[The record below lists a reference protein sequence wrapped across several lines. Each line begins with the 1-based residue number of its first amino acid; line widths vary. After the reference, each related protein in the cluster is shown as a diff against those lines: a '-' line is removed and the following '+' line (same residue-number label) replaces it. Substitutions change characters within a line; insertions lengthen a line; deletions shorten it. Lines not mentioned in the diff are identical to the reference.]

1 MKNSIKSVAAI
12 VLALALPTAQIFAN
26 GNSTIELSDSA
37 WQEIEASA
45 ELDHLTDIE
54 EIPVVELDQNN
65 SLGIDFKPGNF
76 SNLLLDAPFNQKEQ
90 VGIVVFDAQG
100 EMVHSAAGVYADL
113 RDLHFVDYY
122 NFDMTYVVKVYSDTQ
137 VYEAKVQVVYR

>member
-1 MKNSIKSVAAI
+1 MKNLTNTAA
-12 VLALALPTAQIFAN
+12 ALAISLATFGTQVQASNTNFN
-26 GNSTIELSDSA
+26 VLSDSA

-54 EIPVVELDQNN
+54 EIPVVELNQNN